1 MCKGIP
7 RGSSAAVAISRSR
20 GAWPCV
26 DRGGRASNSERPTAK
41 EQPASNGRMTRTLY
55 EYNWEGVRN
64 DCTRPRCVCMHGA
77 HMCMCML
84 HMHMHMH
91 MCMCM
96 CMCMYQR
103 PGYREDGGIYRA
115 Q

>member
-7 RGSSAAVAISRSR
+7 RGISAAVAISRSR

-77 HMCMCML
+77 HMG
-84 HMHMHMH
+84 
-91 MCMCM
+91 MCM

-103 PGYREDGGIYRA
+103 PGGIERTEVYLGHSKHPTV
-115 Q
+115 